1 MAKRKQLSDRQTA
14 VLEDLFDSDLDEQGV
29 LAKHRVRQSTYD
41 KWLTEKP
48 FAKQFSRYVTRA
60 RRRSELL
67 LAKYCCLAAAK
78 LVELTAS
85 KKGETARKACWILS
99 ISQGSQLRPRGKKR
113 TVTSGSNTFGCDGQQ
128 IISGDGGGKKLE
140 VRYKQKILRVRAK
153 RETQASFYL

>member
-48 FAKQFSRYVTRA
+48 FAEQFSRYVTRA

-78 LVELTAS
+78 LVQLTTS
-85 KKGETARKACWILS
+85 KKGETARKACLDIINQPKIKAEDEGAEKDSNKQTELS
-99 ISQGSQLRPRGKKR
+99 G
-113 TVTSGSNTFGCDGQQ
+113 
-128 IISGDGGGKKLE
+128 
-140 VRYKQKILRVRAK
+140 A
-153 RETQASFYL
+153 QASRILAAMAEEKI

>member
-29 LAKHRVRQSTYD
+29 LAKYRVRQSTYD

-48 FAKQFSRYVTRA
+48 FAEQFSRYVTRA

-78 LVELTAS
+78 LVQLTAS
-85 KKGETARKACWILS
+85 KKGETARKACLDIINQPKIVAEAKEVEKDSNKQVELLS
-99 ISQGSQLRPRGKKR
+99 GTTASRL
-113 TVTSGSNTFGCDGQQ
+113 
-128 IISGDGGGKKLE
+128 LAAMAE
-140 VRYKQKILRVRAK
+140 EKILK
-153 RETQASFYL
+153 